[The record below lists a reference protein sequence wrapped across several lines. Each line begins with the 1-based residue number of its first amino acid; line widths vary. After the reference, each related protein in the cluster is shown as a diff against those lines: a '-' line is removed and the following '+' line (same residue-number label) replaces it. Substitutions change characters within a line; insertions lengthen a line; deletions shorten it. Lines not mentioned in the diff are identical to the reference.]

1 MKKWK
6 YFGYICIGFFAE
18 LLAVL
23 VGALVAYYCLILSL
37 FPLSMLL
44 PVVIGVFICIR
55 FGKVHRY
62 CRSVLLF
69 RLGISTLVYSIFAQ
83 ILPIVVVVALG
94 GVWMNSLSPGNW
106 GGILV
111 AWLVMV
117 GSGVAIVTA
126 ILGWVYEVLPPEAVI
141 PQNTPEQ
148 TDNEKTEV

>member
-44 PVVIGVFICIR
+44 PVVIGVFICIL

-62 CRSVLLF
+62 CRSAILW
-69 RLGISTLVYSIFAQ
+69 RLMMDTRVYTIFAQ
-83 ILPIVVVVALG
+83 ILPIVVVIVG
-94 GVWMNSLSPGNW
+94 GATWLYSLPPGNW

-111 AWLVMV
+111 VWLAMI
-117 GSGVAIVTA
+117 GSGIALFTA
-126 ILGWVYEVLPPEAVI
+126 VSGCIYQILPPDRFA

-148 TDNEKTEV
+148 TENEKTEV